1 MLMMKKPTDD
11 LPAIKKKPEYME
23 SEDTGMESDREPGG
37 NDAELAAGD
46 FIDAIKAGDAKG
58 LVDAFI
64 ALDTACDMMSGEEE
78 GEEGEEGPK
87 EDKGPGGIISVI
99 LGKGKKR

>member
-23 SEDTGMESDREPGG
+23 SEDTGTESDREPGG
-37 NDAELAAGD
+37 SDAELAAQD
-46 FIDAIKAGDAKG
+46 FIDAIKSGDAKG
-58 LVDAFI
+58 LVEAFI

-78 GEEGEEGPK
+78 EEVEEGPS
-87 EDKGPGGIISVI
+87 EEKGPGGIISVI